1 MRLTSV
7 APLALVVALIAC
19 SESGTGPNPPGDEL
33 TIIGSVMSGNFQN
46 LSVYN
51 GNQPRDQ
58 ATVTVNGTTIP
69 SSGGGGGYYGQL
81 TAQVAPGGQ
90 LVLVVRDGDLEAT
103 GTAVVP
109 SDPEITSVTGTVAGQ
124 LTVQWTAAANPDSFL
139 VSLQYKVGSA
149 GHGQNFMATGS
160 ARQRSFTAASL
171 PVGATNFTVSVHAY
185 NAGSFVGD
193 ATADSRMNVRSSS
206 LTQAV
211 E

>member
-1 MRLTSV
+1 VRLTSL
-7 APLALVVALIAC
+7 APIALMAALAAC
-19 SESGTGPNPPGDEL
+19 SESTAGPNPRADEL
-33 TIIGSVMSGNFQN
+33 TILGSVMSGNFQN
-46 LSVYN
+46 LTVYL
-51 GNQPRDQ
+51 GNQARDQ
-58 ATVTVNGTTIP
+58 ATVTVNGATIP
-69 SSGGGGGYYGQL
+69 SVGNGGFYGQL
-81 TAQVAPGGQ
+81 PAAVAPGGQ
-90 LVLVVRDGDLEAT
+90 LTLVVSDGDLEAT

-109 SDPEITSVTGTVAGQ
+109 SDPEITSVTGSVAGQ

-139 VSLQYKVGSA
+139 VALQYKVGTA

>member
-7 APLALVVALIAC
+7 APIILMAALVAC
-19 SESGTGPNPPGDEL
+19 GESGTGPNPPADEL
-33 TIIGSVMSGNFQN
+33 TILGGVMSGNFQN
-46 LSVYN
+46 LSVYL
-51 GNQPRDQ
+51 GDQPRNQ
-58 ATVTVNGTTIP
+58 ANVTVNGTTIP

-81 TAQVAPGGQ
+81 PAPVAPGGQ
-90 LVLVVRDGDLEAT
+90 LVLEVHDGDLEAT

-124 LTVQWTAAANPDSFL
+124 LTVQWAATANPDSF
-139 VSLQYKVGSA
+139 VVAFEYKVNGA
-149 GHGQNFMATGS
+149 GNGQSFMATGS
-160 ARQRSFTAASL
+160 ARQRSFTPASL
-171 PVGATNFTVSVHAY
+171 PAGATNFTVGVHAY

-206 LTQAV
+206 LTQGI